1 MSLFLCRFCHVV
13 SNVAHAE
20 YCPNCGSIGDAV
32 RGMPLTLIHGD
43 PLAALEELCYQ
54 FGRRGDDGT
63 IGTGGL
69 SALEA
74 AFKVLGWPDPYTP
87 PKAEKA
93 E

>member
-1 MSLFLCRFCHVV
+1 MKSKRQPIPRESPEVRV
-13 SNVAHAE
+13 RMIQ
-20 YCPNCGSIGDAV
+20 NCGHSKLSVWSPARKLWHCPIWSK
-32 RGMPLTLIHGD
+32 RY
-43 PLAALEELCYQ
+43 E
-54 FGRRGDDGT
+54 DDGT

-74 AFKVLGWPDPYTP
+74 AFKSLGWSDPYTP